1 MEELSPKYVLL
12 AEDDVNAREVSALI
26 LGAEGHRVM
35 SVANGSVALEALI
48 RDPAVDLLISDIS
61 MRGGIDGIQL
71 AKRAQTLFPKLKI
84 ILTSG
89 DAKGSF
95 IDFPEGMR
103 FLPKPYDRKSLLSAV
118 AEAFAHNHR

>member
-1 MEELSPKYVLL
+1 MEESSPKFILL

-26 LGAEGHRVM
+26 LGAEGHRVVA
-35 SVANGSVALEALI
+35 VANGSVALETLI
-48 RDPAVDLLISDIS
+48 RDGSVDLLISDIS

-103 FLPKPYDRKSLLSAV
+103 FLPKPYDRRSLLAAV
-118 AEAFAHNHR
+118 SEAFS